1 MTAEGEGGPV
11 QGPDMALTQL
21 AEKVRELMWEPRAR
35 AIFNAAGVHLTRAHF
50 YSSVPSLAEIA
61 ASFEYLG
68 DGRPYGDSAV
78 FDAAGMRTF
87 LERLEPFAGEFDPP
101 GDGDV
106 DDPKGFFWNNSVFSY
121 SDATAYWSMLR
132 LVRPAVV
139 LEIGSG
145 FSTLIAKAALERNGS
160 GRIVCVEP
168 FPKPWLS
175 RLGVELV
182 ARPVQELEL
191 PFFERMLPPG
201 SVFFIDSTHAVKSG
215 SDCLHLYLRIL
226 PRLRRHLYVHAHDIF
241 LPAGY
246 PKSWLVDLDLHWT
259 EQYLLLALLEGNRD
273 FRVLFGSNYHKLYNP
288 GLLERFM
295 GGRSEARGGSFW
307 FERLQP

>member
-1 MTAEGEGGPV
+1 MNAGGKGEPAQV
-11 QGPDMALTQL
+11 PDKVLTEL
-21 AEKVRELMWEPRAR
+21 AERVRQLMWEPRAR

-50 YSSVPSLAEIA
+50 YSSVPSLAEIE

-78 FDAAGMRTF
+78 FDAAGMKAF
-87 LERLEPFAGEFDPP
+87 LERLQPFAEEFAPP
-101 GDGDV
+101 RDGDG
-106 DDPKGFFWNNSVFSY
+106 DDPKGFFWNNSAFSY
-121 SDATAYWSMLR
+121 SDAMAYWSMLR

-139 LEIGSG
+139 LEVGSG

-160 GRIVCVEP
+160 GRLVCVEP

-175 RLGVELV
+175 RLGVELI
-182 ARPVQELEL
+182 ARPVQELTL
-191 PFFERMLPPG
+191 PFFERLLTPG
-201 SVFFIDSTHAVKSG
+201 SVFFIDSTHTVKSG

-226 PRLRRHLYVHAHDIF
+226 PKLRQHLYVHAHDIF

-259 EQYLLLALLEGNRD
+259 EQYLLLALLEGNPH
-273 FRVLFGSNYHKLYNP
+273 FRVLFGSNYHNLCNP
-288 GLLERFM
+288 GLLQRFM
-295 GGRSEARGGSFW
+295 GGKAAPGGGSLW
-307 FERLQP
+307 FERVQA